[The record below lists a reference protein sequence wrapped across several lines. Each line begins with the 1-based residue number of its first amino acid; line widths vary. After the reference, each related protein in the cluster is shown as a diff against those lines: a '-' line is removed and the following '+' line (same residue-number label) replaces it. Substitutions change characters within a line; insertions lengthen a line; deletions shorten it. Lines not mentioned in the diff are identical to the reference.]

1 MAYDQYLAERVKH
14 ILDEKKTNFY
24 EKKMFGGCVFM
35 VEEKMCI
42 GVVKDHLMV
51 RIDPENEKTL
61 LSKEGAQPMD
71 FTGRPMKGYI
81 YVSPGSIDMGED
93 LEFWID
99 ECLSFNPMAKSSK
112 KGRS

>member
-42 GVVKDHLMV
+42 GVVKDRLIV
-51 RIDPENEKTL
+51 RIDPENEKTF

-71 FTGRPMKGYI
+71 FTR
-81 YVSPGSIDMGED
+81 
-93 LEFWID
+93 
-99 ECLSFNPMAKSSK
+99 
-112 KGRS
+112 